1 MSEQEDGVSEE
12 DRAFR
17 APDEPSAGA
26 ESVEQRIARERA
38 EHKQWVENEAAER
51 WKSLQVLAGE
61 ATYVETLVPAD
72 GGNDPEVMKEVLRK
86 REEYLTGRYEFLRKS
101 GMPDLASLQRPPEF
115 GDSADG
121 IQRARKENDR
131 LRDRVHH
138 EIQAIESETA
148 AIRQAL
154 AANTVE
160 ALRRPFAD
168 TIDAPRRASPSR
180 SEIIGN
186 AKNAAE
192 LNLYAAHP
200 QMREDFRHRTVGFAM
215 AAEDHGDYVSAI
227 DVLDAAGLMPD
238 AKDDLLKNLDR
249 AEKHGVNV
257 DEYRRRI
264 ESLTKE

>member
-38 EHKQWVENEAAER
+38 EHKQWIENEAPER

-72 GGNDPEVMKEVLRK
+72 GGTDPEVMKEVLRK
-86 REEYLTGRYEFLRKS
+86 REEHLTGRYEFLRKS
-101 GMPDLASLQRPPEF
+101 GMPDLTSLQRPPEF

-160 ALRRPFAD
+160 ALRKPFAS
-168 TIDAPRRASPSR
+168 TRDAPLRASPSR
-180 SEIIGN
+180 REIIRN
-186 AKNAAE
+186 AKDATE
-192 LNLYAAHP
+192 LNLYPDP
-200 QMREDFRHRTVGFAM
+200 QAKEDFRHRTIGVAT
-215 AAEDHGDYVSAI
+215 AAEDHGDHGTAI